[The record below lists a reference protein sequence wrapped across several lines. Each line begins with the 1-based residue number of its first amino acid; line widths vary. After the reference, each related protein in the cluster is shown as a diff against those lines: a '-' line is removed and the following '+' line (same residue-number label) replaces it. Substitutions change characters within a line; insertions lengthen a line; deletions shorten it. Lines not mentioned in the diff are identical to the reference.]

1 MFDQL
6 TTTAV
11 SLDIVEQ
18 IRHSIAPYFTIA
30 DTTLDMPRTGH
41 FRFRG
46 HLLVES
52 EQAFHHFETTFA
64 PYGYTPLLR
73 HENGYDVLIGLPA
86 RFDEANTGR
95 WQINLFLLLATILST
110 LFAGALNE
118 PEYGR
123 VIENAINQGQFDPQ
137 IIWQLWRGWPFSLS
151 IMLILGAHEL
161 GHYFAAR
168 HHGVAATLPYFLP
181 LPFSPFGTLGAVII
195 QRGPSRNVRV
205 QFDIGASGPLVGLIF
220 AIPILLIGLYTS
232 TMQALPPPPYM
243 LEGNSI
249 LYSLLKLLVYGQF
262 LPQGGQDVLLNQVAW
277 AGWTGLFVT
286 GLNLLPVG
294 QLDGGRVTQAILG
307 EGILRKL
314 FWPVL
319 LALALF
325 SVWAGSPTWAL
336 LIVLLFIFGNRYE
349 QPLDSITQLDESRR
363 RLGWLTMF
371 IFVLIFVP
379 IPLQMIS

>member
-1 MFDQL
+1 MFDQPSP
-6 TTTAV
+6 TAV
-11 SLDIVEQ
+11 PLDTVER
-18 IRHSIAPYFTIA
+18 IRHKVSPYFATA
-30 DTTLDMPRTGH
+30 DTTFDMPRKGH
-41 FRFRG
+41 FRLRG
-46 HLLVES
+46 RLLVDS
-52 EQAFHHFETTFA
+52 EQAFLKFDNIFA
-64 PYGYTPLLR
+64 NDGYTPLLR
-73 HENGYDVLIGLPA
+73 QENGYDILIGLPA
-86 RFDEANTGR
+86 RFDETNTGR
-95 WQINLFLLLATILST
+95 WQINLVLLLATILST

-123 VIENAINQGQFDPQ
+123 VIENAAAQGQFDPQ

-181 LPFSPFGTLGAVII
+181 LPFSPFGTLGAVIV

-220 AIPILLIGLYTS
+220 TIPILLIGLYTS
-232 TMQALPPPPYM
+232 TVQALPPPPYM

-249 LYSLLKLLVYGQF
+249 LYSLMKWLVYGQF

-307 EGILRKL
+307 EATLRKL

-319 LALALF
+319 IALALF
-325 SVWAGSPTWAL
+325 SLLAGSPTWLL
-336 LIVLLFIFGNRYE
+336 LIFLLFIFGNRYE
-349 QPLDSITQLDESRR
+349 QPLDSITQLDQSRR
-363 RLGWLTMF
+363 RLGWLTMA
-371 IFVLIFVP
+371 IFFLIFVP
-379 IPLQMIS
+379 IPLQIIN